1 MKFDQ
6 DLCRKLWYELN
17 PRVRCA
23 FGNVSWLKDS
33 AASNVKWLKKY
44 RISTK
49 FSVTWTNHG
58 QGGAKYF
65 QQSLP
70 IKLYSQNPPPGQ
82 ITANLW
88 STESK
93 IVEHVESRIRKS
105 WYSQHFLGR
114 DKTLKG
120 GNLKLRLGLDPS
132 SKLRAFSQEK
142 VKCSCIQTYL
152 RQLWQAFLSFDQ
164 IFARIITC
172 RCHIHLEYINAPNI
186 VRPDSLTH
194 QNCSTSKH

>member
-1 MKFDQ
+1 MWNGWK
-6 DLCRKLWYELN
+6 
-17 PRVRCA
+17 
-23 FGNVSWLKDS
+23 
-33 AASNVKWLKKY
+33 
-44 RISTK
+44 
-49 FSVTWTNHG
+49 
-58 QGGAKYF
+58 
-65 QQSLP
+65 
-70 IKLYSQNPPPGQ
+70 
-82 ITANLW
+82 
-88 STESK
+88 STESAWRGRTTDRAGQNIFNRVSQSNFIHK
-93 IVEHVESRIRKS
+93 ILRQGELQLTCGPRSTKSKIVESRIRKS

-132 SKLRAFSQEK
+132 STLRAFSQEK

>member
-1 MKFDQ
+1 MRNGWNSTESARRSVNCGLTMDRGQNISNRVSQSNFIHKILRQ
-6 DLCRKLWYELN
+6 GKSQLTCG
-17 PRVRCA
+17 PR
-23 FGNVSWLKDS
+23 
-33 AASNVKWLKKY
+33 
-44 RISTK
+44 STK
-49 FSVTWTNHG
+49 
-58 QGGAKYF
+58 
-65 QQSLP
+65 
-70 IKLYSQNPPPGQ
+70 
-82 ITANLW
+82 
-88 STESK
+88 SK

-120 GNLKLRLGLDPS
+120 GNLKLILGLDPS

-142 VKCSCIQTYL
+142 VKCSCIQTYLYL